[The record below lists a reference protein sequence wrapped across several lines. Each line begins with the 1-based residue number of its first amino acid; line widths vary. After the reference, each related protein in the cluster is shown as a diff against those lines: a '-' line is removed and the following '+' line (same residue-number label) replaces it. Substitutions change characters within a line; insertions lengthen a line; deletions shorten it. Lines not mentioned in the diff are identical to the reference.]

1 VWLGA
6 IALYGLAC
14 GTDSIPAPV
23 PPAAPPPAPDVTVAS
38 ISLTPANATLYAG
51 KTLQISATL
60 KNSQGVVITGKTPS
74 WSSNAGSVASVAD
87 GIVSA
92 NAFGSAIITAAADG
106 VSSTAT
112 VNVLHDPIVFV
123 HGFGASAAVW
133 TTMVDRFKA
142 DGWTDAPLVT
152 WTYDS
157 NQPNATTAQQL
168 ATKIDSLLAA
178 TGAKRVDII
187 AHSMGGLS
195 SRYYTKN
202 LGGADNVD
210 AFVALGTPNHGTT
223 VANICP
229 IPSCVEMRPG
239 STFLST
245 LNAGDETPGS
255 PRYATWWTPCDQV
268 TTPPESVILTGAQNT
283 QTACITHTDL
293 HNDAVVY
300 AQVRDWVR

>member
-1 VWLGA
+1 M
-6 IALYGLAC
+6 
-14 GTDSIPAPV
+14 
-23 PPAAPPPAPDVTVAS
+23 
-38 ISLTPANATLYAG
+38 LYAG

-60 KNSQGVVITGKTPS
+60 KNSQGAVLTGKTIS
-74 WSSNAGSVASVAD
+74 WSSNAGAVASVSAD

-92 NAFGSAIITAAADG
+92 IAFGSATITASVDG
-106 VSSTAT
+106 VSATAA
-112 VNVLHDPIVFV
+112 VGVLHDPIVFM

-157 NQPNATTAQQL
+157 NQSNITTAQQL
-168 ATKIDSLLAA
+168 ATKIDSLLTA
-178 TGAKRVDII
+178 TGAAKVDII

-195 SRYYTKN
+195 SRYFTKN
-202 LGGADNVD
+202 LSGAGKVD

-229 IPSCVEMRPG
+229 TQSCIEMRPG
-239 STFLST
+239 SSFLAT
-245 LNAGDETPGS
+245 LNADDETPGS

-268 TTPPESVILTGAQNT
+268 TTPPESVILTGAVNT
-283 QTACITHTDL
+283 QTACISHTDL
-293 HNDAVVY
+293 HNDTVVY
-300 AQVRDWVR
+300 GQLRDWVR

>member
-1 VWLGA
+1 M
-6 IALYGLAC
+6 
-14 GTDSIPAPV
+14 
-23 PPAAPPPAPDVTVAS
+23 
-38 ISLTPANATLYAG
+38 LYAG

-60 KNSQGVVITGKTPS
+60 KNTQGAVISGKTIS
-74 WSSNAGSVASVAD
+74 WSSNASSVASVSTD
-87 GIVSA
+87 GTVSGI
-92 NAFGSAIITAAADG
+92 AFGSANITAAVDG
-106 VSSTAT
+106 VSATAT
-112 VNVLHDPIVFV
+112 VNVLHDPVVFV

-157 NQPNATTAQQL
+157 NQSNTVTAQQL
-168 ATKIDSLLAA
+168 AGKIDSLLAA
-178 TGAKRVDII
+178 TGASRVDII

-195 SRYYTKN
+195 SRYYAKN
-202 LGGADNVD
+202 LNGSDKVD

-229 IPSCVEMRPG
+229 IQSCIEMRPG
-239 STFLST
+239 STFLAT

-268 TTPPESVILTGAQNT
+268 TTPPESVILSGAQNT
-283 QTACITHTDL
+283 QTACISHTDL
-293 HNDAVVY
+293 HNDALVY
-300 AQVRDWVR
+300 AQVRDWIR

>member
-1 VWLGA
+1 
-6 IALYGLAC
+6 
-14 GTDSIPAPV
+14 
-23 PPAAPPPAPDVTVAS
+23 
-38 ISLTPANATLYAG
+38 
-51 KTLQISATL
+51 
-60 KNSQGVVITGKTPS
+60 VITGKTPS
-74 WSSNAGSVASVAD
+74 WSSNANAVASVSAD

-92 NAFGSAIITAAADG
+92 NGFGSAIITATAEG

-123 HGFGASAAVW
+123 HGFSASAAVW

-142 DGWTDAPLVT
+142 DGWTDAGLVT

-157 NQPNATTAQQL
+157 NQSNTTTAQQL

-178 TGAKRVDII
+178 TGAKKVDII

-202 LGGADNVD
+202 LGGADKVD

-229 IPSCVEMRPG
+229 IQSCVEMRPG
-239 STFLST
+239 SAFLTT
-245 LNAGDETPGS
+245 LNSSDETPGS

-268 TTPPESVILTGAQNT
+268 TTPPESVILSGAQNT

-293 HNDAVVY
+293 HNDGVVY